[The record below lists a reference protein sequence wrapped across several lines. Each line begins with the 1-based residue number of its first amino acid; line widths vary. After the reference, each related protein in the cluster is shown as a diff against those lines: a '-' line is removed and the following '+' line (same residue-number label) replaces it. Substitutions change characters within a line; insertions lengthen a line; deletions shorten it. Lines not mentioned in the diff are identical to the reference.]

1 MTGTPDTVYV
11 VERDDDL
18 RARLSGYLSASG
30 FVVRGFSSAESFLES
45 LPIKGSA
52 CVVVD
57 QHLPG
62 LSGPE
67 LQRKLLGNPALA
79 LVFVTDS
86 GDVSTVVQ
94 AMKHGAVDFLM
105 KPIEAES
112 LIAAVTRGL
121 QKGMR
126 AESKRQLR
134 DTFLSRVELLTAR
147 ERQVAARLVAGRSN
161 KQIASELGTTEKTAK
176 VHRGHV
182 MAKLQ
187 VGSVAELI
195 RLAEETRPS
204 PIVPPVTNGAPPPIG
219 DPPKRSTRRH

>member
-1 MTGTPDTVYV
+1 MTRKPADTVFV

-30 FVVRGFSSAESFLES
+30 FAVRGFSSAELFLES
-45 LPIKGSA
+45 LPISGPA

-62 LSGPE
+62 LSGPD
-67 LQRKLLGNPALA
+67 LQRQLLDNPALA
-79 LVFVTDS
+79 MVFITDS

-94 AMKHGAVDFLM
+94 AMRDGAVDFLM
-105 KPIEAES
+105 KPIEADQ

-121 QKGMR
+121 QEGTR
-126 AESKRQLR
+126 AETKRQVR
-134 DTFLSRVELLTAR
+134 DTFLSRVESLTAR
-147 ERQVAARLVAGRSN
+147 ERQVAMRLVAGRSN

-176 VHRGHV
+176 VHRGHI
-182 MAKLQ
+182 MAKLR

-195 RLAEETRPS
+195 RLAEETGPS
-204 PIVPPVTNGAPPPIG
+204 PLVPPAANEPRI
-219 DPPKRSTRRH
+219 RR

>member
-1 MTGTPDTVYV
+1 MTAKPLDTVFV

-18 RARLSGYLSASG
+18 RARLSSYLSASG
-30 FVVRGFSSAESFLES
+30 FAVKGFSSAESFLAS
-45 LPIKGSA
+45 VPIAGPA

-62 LSGPE
+62 LSGPD
-67 LQRKLLGNPALA
+67 LQQQLIGNPALA
-79 LVFVTDS
+79 VVFITDS

-94 AMKHGAVDFLM
+94 AMRDGAVDFLM
-105 KPIEAES
+105 KPIEADQ

-121 QKGMR
+121 QKGVR
-126 AESKRQLR
+126 ADSKRQVR
-134 DTFLSRVELLTAR
+134 DTFLSRVELLTNR
-147 ERQVAARLVAGRSN
+147 ERQVAMRLVAGRSN

-195 RLAEETRPS
+195 RMAEETRPS
-204 PIVPPVTNGAPPPIG
+204 PIVPHSSG
-219 DPPKRSTRRH
+219 DPRIRR

>member
-1 MTGTPDTVYV
+1 MKSMTTKPAETVFV

-18 RARLSGYLSASG
+18 RARLSRYLSESG
-30 FVVRGFSSAESFLES
+30 FAVRGFSSAESFLER
-45 LPIKGSA
+45 LPIRGPA

-62 LSGPE
+62 LSGPD
-67 LQRKLLGNPALA
+67 LQRQLRDNPTLA
-79 LVFVTDS
+79 IVFITDS

-94 AMKHGAVDFLM
+94 AMRDGAVDFLM
-105 KPIEAES
+105 KPIEAEQ

-126 AESKRQLR
+126 ADSERQVR

-147 ERQVAARLVAGRSN
+147 ERQVAMRLVAGRSN

-187 VGSVAELI
+187 VSSVAELI
-195 RLAEETRPS
+195 RLAEDTRPS
-204 PIVPPVTNGAPPPIG
+204 PIVPPTLT
-219 DPPKRSTRRH
+219 DTRLRK

>member
-1 MTGTPDTVYV
+1 MTKKPINTVFV
-11 VERDDDL
+11 VQRDDDL
-18 RARLSGYLSASG
+18 RARLTGYLSGSG
-30 FVVRGFSSAESFLES
+30 FTVRGFGSAESFLES
-45 LPIKGSA
+45 LPISGPA

-62 LSGPE
+62 LSGPD
-67 LQRKLLGNPALA
+67 LQRQLLDNPALA
-79 LVFVTDS
+79 VVFITDS

-94 AMKHGAVDFLM
+94 AMRDGAVDFLM
-105 KPIEAES
+105 KPIEADQ
-112 LIAAVTRGL
+112 LIAAVNRGL
-121 QKGMR
+121 QTSTQ
-126 AESKRQLR
+126 AASQLQVR

-147 ERQVAARLVAGRSN
+147 ERQVAMRLVAGRSN

-195 RLAEETRPS
+195 RLAESTRPS
-204 PIVPPVTNGAPPPIG
+204 PIVPTTSIEP
-219 DPPKRSTRRH
+219 RSRR

>member
-1 MTGTPDTVYV
+1 MTKKPADTVYV
-11 VERDDDL
+11 VEKDDDL
-18 RARLSGYLSASG
+18 RSRLSRYLSESG
-30 FVVRGFSSAESFLES
+30 FAVRGFSSAETFLET
-45 LPIKGSA
+45 LPIKGPA

-62 LSGPE
+62 LSGPD
-67 LQRKLLGNPALA
+67 LQRQLLDNPTLA
-79 LVFVTDS
+79 MVFITDS
-86 GDVSTVVQ
+86 GNVSTVVP
-94 AMKHGAVDFLM
+94 AMRDGAVDVLM
-105 KPIEAES
+105 KPIEAEQ

-121 QKGMR
+121 QKGTR
-126 AESKRQLR
+126 AETQRQVR
-134 DTFLSRVELLTAR
+134 DAFLSRVELLTAR
-147 ERQVAARLVAGRSN
+147 ERQVAMRLVAGRSN

-204 PIVPPVTNGAPPPIG
+204 AIVPTTAS
-219 DPPKRSTRRH
+219 DTRLRR

>member
-1 MTGTPDTVYV
+1 MTGKTANTVFV

-18 RARLSGYLSASG
+18 RQRLSGYLSASG
-30 FVVRGFSSAESFLES
+30 FTVNGFSSAESFLAS
-45 LPIKGSA
+45 LPIKGPA

-62 LSGPE
+62 LSGPD
-67 LQRKLLGNPALA
+67 LQRKLIDNPALA
-79 LVFVTDS
+79 IVFITDS

-94 AMKHGAVDFLM
+94 AMRDGAADFLM
-105 KPIEAES
+105 KPIEADQ

-121 QKGMR
+121 QTSVGADSR
-126 AESKRQLR
+126 RQVR

-147 ERQVAARLVAGRSN
+147 ERQVAMRLVAGRSN

-195 RLAEETRPS
+195 RMAEETRPS
-204 PIVPPVTNGAPPPIG
+204 PIVPPAGEHRAR
-219 DPPKRSTRRH
+219 K

>member
-1 MTGTPDTVYV
+1 MTKKPTDTVFV

-18 RARLSGYLSASG
+18 RARLSRYLSDSG
-30 FVVRGFSSAESFLES
+30 FAVRGFSSAESFLET
-45 LPIKGSA
+45 LPITGPA

-62 LSGPE
+62 LSGPD
-67 LQRKLLGNPALA
+67 LQRQLLDNPTLA
-79 LVFVTDS
+79 MVFITDS

-94 AMKHGAVDFLM
+94 AMRDGAVDFLM
-105 KPIEAES
+105 KPIEAEQ

-121 QKGMR
+121 QKGTR
-126 AESKRQLR
+126 AEDKRQVR
-134 DTFLSRVELLTAR
+134 DTFLSRVEMLTAR
-147 ERQVAARLVAGRSN
+147 ERQVAQRLVAGRSN

-204 PIVPPVTNGAPPPIG
+204 PIVPPT
-219 DPPKRSTRRH
+219 STDHRLRR

>member
-1 MTGTPDTVYV
+1 MTKKPADTVYV
-11 VERDDDL
+11 VEKDDDL
-18 RARLSGYLSASG
+18 RSRLSRYLSESG
-30 FVVRGFSSAESFLES
+30 FAVRGFSSAETFLET
-45 LPIKGSA
+45 LPIKGPA

-62 LSGPE
+62 LSGPD
-67 LQRKLLGNPALA
+67 LQRQLLDNPTLA
-79 LVFVTDS
+79 MVFITDS
-86 GDVSTVVQ
+86 GNVSTVVQ
-94 AMKHGAVDFLM
+94 AMRDGAVDFLM
-105 KPIEAES
+105 KPIEAEQ

-121 QKGMR
+121 QKGTR
-126 AESKRQLR
+126 AETQRQVR
-134 DTFLSRVELLTAR
+134 DAFLSRVELLTAR
-147 ERQVAARLVAGRSN
+147 ERQVAMHLVAGRSN

-204 PIVPPVTNGAPPPIG
+204 AIVPTTAS
-219 DPPKRSTRRH
+219 DTRLRR

>member
-1 MTGTPDTVYV
+1 MTKSPSDTVFV

-18 RARLSGYLSASG
+18 RARLSRCLSAEG
-30 FVVRGFSSAESFLES
+30 FAVRGFSSAESFLES
-45 LPIKGSA
+45 LPINGPA

-62 LSGPE
+62 LSGSD
-67 LQRKLLGNPALA
+67 LQRQLLDNPALA
-79 LVFVTDS
+79 MVFITDS
-86 GDVSTVVQ
+86 GDVSTVVR
-94 AMKHGAVDFLM
+94 AMRDGAVDFLM
-105 KPIEAES
+105 KPIESEQ
-112 LIAAVTRGL
+112 LIAAVTRAL
-121 QKGMR
+121 HKGIR
-126 AESKRQLR
+126 AETKRQVR

-147 ERQVAARLVAGRSN
+147 ERQVAVRLVAGRSN

-204 PIVPPVTNGAPPPIG
+204 PIVPPIPI
-219 DPPKRSTRRH
+219 DPRLRR

>member
-1 MTGTPDTVYV
+1 MTKKTTDTVFV

-18 RARLSGYLSASG
+18 RARLSRYLSDSG
-30 FVVRGFSSAESFLES
+30 FVVRGFGSAESFLET
-45 LPIKGSA
+45 LPITGPA

-62 LSGPE
+62 LSGPD
-67 LQRKLLGNPALA
+67 LQRELLDNPTLA
-79 LVFVTDS
+79 MVFITDS

-94 AMKHGAVDFLM
+94 AMRDGAVDFLM
-105 KPIEAES
+105 KPIEAEQ
-112 LIAAVTRGL
+112 LITAVTRGL
-121 QKGMR
+121 QKGTR
-126 AESKRQLR
+126 AETKRQMR
-134 DTFLSRVELLTAR
+134 DTFLSRVEMLTAR
-147 ERQVAARLVAGRSN
+147 ERQVAMRLVAGRSN

-204 PIVPPVTNGAPPPIG
+204 PIVPPA
-219 DPPKRSTRRH
+219 STDTGLRR

>member
-1 MTGTPDTVYV
+1 MTKKPTDTVFV
-11 VERDDDL
+11 VEREDDL
-18 RARLSGYLSASG
+18 RARLSRYLSDSG
-30 FVVRGFSSAESFLES
+30 FAVRGFSSAESFLET
-45 LPIKGSA
+45 LPIKGPA

-62 LSGPE
+62 LSGPD
-67 LQRKLLGNPALA
+67 LQRQLLDNPTLA
-79 LVFVTDS
+79 MVFITDS

-94 AMKHGAVDFLM
+94 AMRDGAVDFLM
-105 KPIEAES
+105 KPIEAEQ

-121 QKGMR
+121 QKGTR
-126 AESKRQLR
+126 AESKRQVR
-134 DTFLSRVELLTAR
+134 DTFLSRVEMLTAR
-147 ERQVAARLVAGRSN
+147 ERQVAQRLVAGRSN

-204 PIVPPVTNGAPPPIG
+204 PIVPPT
-219 DPPKRSTRRH
+219 STDNRLRR

>member
-1 MTGTPDTVYV
+1 MVSYSESMTATPLDTVFV

-30 FVVRGFSSAESFLES
+30 FAVKGFSSAESFLAS
-45 LPIKGSA
+45 VPIVGPA

-62 LSGPE
+62 LSGPD
-67 LQRKLLGNPALA
+67 LQQKLIGNPALA
-79 LVFVTDS
+79 VVFITDS

-94 AMKHGAVDFLM
+94 AMRDGAVDFLM
-105 KPIEAES
+105 KPIEADQ

-121 QKGMR
+121 QKGVR
-126 AESKRQLR
+126 ADSKRQVR
-134 DTFLSRVELLTAR
+134 DTFLSRVELLTNR
-147 ERQVAARLVAGRSN
+147 ERQVAMRLVAGRSN

-195 RLAEETRPS
+195 RMAEETRPS
-204 PIVPPVTNGAPPPIG
+204 PIVPPSSG
-219 DPPKRSTRRH
+219 DPRIRR

>member
-1 MTGTPDTVYV
+1 MTAKPLDTVFV

-30 FVVRGFSSAESFLES
+30 FAVKGFSSAESFLAS
-45 LPIKGSA
+45 FPIDGPA

-62 LSGPE
+62 LSGPDLQQE
-67 LQRKLLGNPALA
+67 LIGNPALA
-79 LVFVTDS
+79 VVFITDS

-94 AMKHGAVDFLM
+94 AMRDGAVDFLM
-105 KPIEAES
+105 KPIEADQ

-121 QKGMR
+121 QKGVR
-126 AESKRQLR
+126 ADSKRQVR
-134 DTFLSRVELLTAR
+134 DTFLSRVELLTNR
-147 ERQVAARLVAGRSN
+147 ERQVAMRLVAGRSN

-204 PIVPPVTNGAPPPIG
+204 PIVPPSG
-219 DPPKRSTRRH
+219 DPRIRR

>member
-1 MTGTPDTVYV
+1 MTGKPADIVFV

-30 FVVRGFSSAESFLES
+30 FAVRGFSSAESFLAG
-45 LPIKGSA
+45 LPVSGPA
-52 CVVVD
+52 CIVVD

-62 LSGPE
+62 LSGPD
-67 LQRKLLGNPALA
+67 LQRQLLDNPVLA
-79 LVFVTDS
+79 VVLITDS

-94 AMKHGAVDFLM
+94 AMRDGAVDFLM
-105 KPIEAES
+105 KPIEPDQ

-121 QKGMR
+121 QKGTG
-126 AESKRQLR
+126 AETKRQVR

-147 ERQVAARLVAGRSN
+147 EREVAMRLVAGRSN

-182 MAKLQ
+182 MAKLK

-204 PIVPPVTNGAPPPIG
+204 PIVPPAPTEPRIG
-219 DPPKRSTRRH
+219 R

>member
-1 MTGTPDTVYV
+1 MTKKPADTVYV
-11 VERDDDL
+11 VEKDDDL
-18 RARLSGYLSASG
+18 RSRLSRYLSESG
-30 FVVRGFSSAESFLES
+30 FAVRGFSSAETFLET
-45 LPIKGSA
+45 LPIKGPA

-62 LSGPE
+62 LSGPD
-67 LQRKLLGNPALA
+67 LQRQLLDNPTLA
-79 LVFVTDS
+79 MVFITDS
-86 GDVSTVVQ
+86 GNVSTVVQ
-94 AMKHGAVDFLM
+94 AMRDGAVDFLM
-105 KPIEAES
+105 KPIEADQ

-121 QKGMR
+121 QKGTR
-126 AESKRQLR
+126 AETERQVR

-147 ERQVAARLVAGRSN
+147 ERQVAMHLVAGRSN

-204 PIVPPVTNGAPPPIG
+204 AIVPTTAS
-219 DPPKRSTRRH
+219 DTRLRR

>member
-1 MTGTPDTVYV
+1 MTGEPTDIVFI

-30 FVVRGFSSAESFLES
+30 FTVKGFSSAESFLAS
-45 LPIKGSA
+45 LPITGPA

-62 LSGPE
+62 LSGPD
-67 LQRKLLGNPALA
+67 LQRQLLDNPVLA
-79 LVFVTDS
+79 VVFITDS

-94 AMKHGAVDFLM
+94 AMRDGAVDFLM
-105 KPIEAES
+105 KPIEVDQ

-121 QKGMR
+121 QKGTR
-126 AESKRQLR
+126 AETARQVR
-134 DTFLSRVELLTAR
+134 DTFLSRVEMLTAR
-147 ERQVAARLVAGRSN
+147 EREVAMRLVAGRSN

-182 MAKLQ
+182 MAKLK

-204 PIVPPVTNGAPPPIG
+204 PIVPPAPTDSRLRP
-219 DPPKRSTRRH
+219 

>member
-1 MTGTPDTVYV
+1 MTTKPTDTVFV

-18 RARLSGYLSASG
+18 RARLSRYLSDSG
-30 FVVRGFSSAESFLES
+30 FAVRGFSSAESFLET
-45 LPIKGSA
+45 LPITGPA

-62 LSGPE
+62 LSGPD
-67 LQRKLLGNPALA
+67 LQRQLLDNPTLA
-79 LVFVTDS
+79 MVFITDS

-94 AMKHGAVDFLM
+94 AMRDGAVDFLM
-105 KPIEAES
+105 KPIEAEQ
-112 LIAAVTRGL
+112 LITAVTRGL
-121 QKGMR
+121 QKGTR
-126 AESKRQLR
+126 AETKRQTR
-134 DTFLSRVELLTAR
+134 DTFLSRVEMLTAR
-147 ERQVAARLVAGRSN
+147 ERQVAMRLVAGRSN

-204 PIVPPVTNGAPPPIG
+204 PILPPA
-219 DPPKRSTRRH
+219 STDTRVRR

>member
-1 MTGTPDTVYV
+1 MTKKPADTVYV
-11 VERDDDL
+11 VEKDDDL
-18 RARLSGYLSASG
+18 RSRLSRYLSESG
-30 FVVRGFSSAESFLES
+30 FAVRGFSSAETFLET
-45 LPIKGSA
+45 LPIKGPA

-62 LSGPE
+62 LSGPD
-67 LQRKLLGNPALA
+67 LQRQLLDNPTLA
-79 LVFVTDS
+79 MVFITDS
-86 GDVSTVVQ
+86 GNVSTVVQ
-94 AMKHGAVDFLM
+94 AMRDGAVDFLM
-105 KPIEAES
+105 KPIEAEQ

-121 QKGMR
+121 QKGTR
-126 AESKRQLR
+126 AETQRQVR
-134 DTFLSRVELLTAR
+134 DAFLSRVELLTAR
-147 ERQVAARLVAGRSN
+147 ERQVAMRLVAGRSN

-204 PIVPPVTNGAPPPIG
+204 PIVPPA
-219 DPPKRSTRRH
+219 STDTGLRR